1 MGEEEQGL
9 VVKGG
14 VTVAATVQKLE
25 TSLSDAPILSPVN
38 RIQTNKQNTDETK
51 KTLFVFTENV

>member
-1 MGEEEQGL
+1 MINPQKAERMIEPEEGVGEEEQGL

-25 TSLSDAPILSPVN
+25 TNLSDAPSLSPVN
-38 RIQTNKQNTDETK
+38 TIQTNK
-51 KTLFVFTENV
+51 